1 MEITAFAPASVSN
14 VACGFDIMGFAL
26 ERPGDTVT
34 VRFSRSPGVTIRSIS
49 GNASPL
55 PMDPARNTA
64 GAPVIAMLKQCGTSA
79 GVEIDIH
86 KGLPSGSGIG
96 SSAASAVAAAV
107 ACNALLGAGFSRD
120 ELLAFAIEG
129 EKIASEAV
137 HVDNLSPCLWGGF
150 VLVRGYNPI
159 DIVPI
164 PVPEGLWCT
173 IVNPHLEIQ
182 TKESRRM
189 LPKTIPMADV
199 ITQTG
204 NAAGLIAG
212 LMSGDFG
219 LIGRSLRDV
228 IAEPVR
234 QHFIPGFTEMK
245 EAALREGA
253 LGCSISGS
261 GPSLFALTSSQA
273 SASNVG
279 AAMAKVLDII
289 SCPHSVIVSPISR
302 TGARVV
308 TSENHETLQ
317 HK

>member
-1 MEITAFAPASVSN
+1 MDITAFAPASVSN

-34 VRFSRSPGVTIRSIS
+34 VRFSKSPGVTIRSIS

-64 GAPVIAMLKQCGTSA
+64 GAPVIAMLKQCGVRT

-107 ACNALLGAGFSRD
+107 ACNVLLDAGFSRD
-120 ELLAFAIEG
+120 QLLAFAIEG
-129 EKIASEAV
+129 ERIASEAV

-164 PVPEGLWCT
+164 PVPEGLWCA
-173 IVNPHLEIQ
+173 IIQPHLEIQ
-182 TKESRRM
+182 TKESRKI
-189 LPKTIPMADV
+189 LPKTIPIADV

-212 LMSGDFG
+212 LMTADFE
-219 LIGRSLRDV
+219 LIRRSLRDV

-234 QHFIPGFTEMK
+234 KDFIPGFTQMQ
-245 EAALREGA
+245 EAALGEGA

-261 GPSLFALTSSQA
+261 GPSLFALATSEE
-273 SASNVG
+273 V
-279 AAMAKVLDII
+279 AARSGTSMGKALDAIG
-289 SCPHSVIVSPISR
+289 CPHSIILSRISP
-302 TGARVV
+302 TGARIV
-308 TSENHETLQ
+308 S
-317 HK
+317 